1 MADVYPSSEP
11 TNNPKNADGGSYNVR
26 NAQEN
31 RALAAKQSER
41 NNIPPSVRG
50 EGLHDVHLHRSPD
63 FQGFGF
69 HLQYNK
75 SYYLVHRVE
84 EGSPAEESGLRAND
98 VILKINQQTTD
109 KMSHGLF
116 VQIVNATSDVDFLV
130 QPLEEYLRSNPV
142 QPRNPQA
149 ASTVS
154 AAINEQND
162 KRKSVVSKALGKLN
176 SR

>member
-1 MADVYPSSEP
+1 VAEVYPSSEP
-11 TNNPKNADGGSYNVR
+11 INNPEKADRGSYNVR

-31 RALAAKQSER
+31 RAQASKQ
-41 NNIPPSVRG
+41 SVRG
-50 EGLHDVHLHRSPD
+50 EGLQEVHLHRSPD

-109 KMSHGLF
+109 KMTHGVF

-130 QPLEEYLRSNPV
+130 EPLDEYLRSNPV
-142 QPRNPQA
+142 QPRNPQV

-162 KRKSVVSKALGKLN
+162 KSKSSISKALGKLN